1 MASGIPGMNVLEYS
15 LRLSGSRRTS
25 EVPMAQLGHQGQE
38 GAQEE
43 QVQLLGQLQGA
54 KGRVLGDRGSG
65 TGHAEPQ
72 VCGTDLSGAPA
83 DGEVGC
89 GHTSLFTRAR
99 LPLPLEAGQ
108 PQKCPAVATSS
119 LDSSRLRPCGA
130 AGR

>member
-25 EVPMAQLGHQGQE
+25 EVPMAQLNHQGQ

-43 QVQLLGQLQGA
+43 QAQLLGQLQGA

-72 VCGTDLSGAPA
+72 VCSTDQPGAPA

-89 GHTSLFTRAR
+89 GHASLFTRAR
-99 LPLPLEAGQ
+99 LPFPWKQGSPRNAPWGPPAGRALP
-108 PQKCPAVATSS
+108 
-119 LDSSRLRPCGA
+119 A
-130 AGR
+130 AG

>member
-1 MASGIPGMNVLEYS
+1 
-15 LRLSGSRRTS
+15 
-25 EVPMAQLGHQGQE
+25 MAQLGHQGQE

-65 TGHAEPQ
+65 TGHAEPP
-72 VCGTDLSGAPA
+72 VCGTDLPGAPA

-89 GHTSLFTRAR
+89 GHTSLFTQAR
-99 LPLPLEAGQ
+99 LPFPLEGGQ
-108 PQKCPAVATSS
+108 PQKCRAVATGR